1 MMRGVYFEKHG
12 DIKEV
17 LKLGDIP
24 KPLESDL
31 APGELLI
38 QVYAGALNPADYKS
52 VSGESKLL
60 IKFQWPRQY
69 GFDFS
74 GKVVAINSS
83 KAFQTDYT
91 GSKSKLD
98 ESAIEA
104 SARFAI
110 GDKVFGMIG
119 CLPMKHRGTIAEFLI
134 VEADMCAKCP
144 PNLSHNEC
152 SAVPLVALTADLMLS
167 SCKVSKCEKILILGG
182 SGGVGSFAIQ
192 LAKNRGYH
200 VTTTASPK
208 KTQLL
213 MDLGCDEVVDYS
225 KDSFQKFLEE
235 SKDSFDIILDC
246 VGDAAKCI
254 VLLKEGGSMASIQA
268 GATQSTLV
276 NWLKQN
282 KLGQEGHV
290 TKGVPGFLNS
300 RLGCVVGLFTGGW
313 SLEKAAK
320 AKKADFSSVIA
331 TGNGEKL
338 EVMSKQLHEGDL
350 KPVIDRVFKLNDAL
364 DAISYHKAGR
374 LEKIGKIVVE
384 IIPEED

>member
-24 KPLESDL
+24 KPLETDL
-31 APGELLI
+31 APGEVLV

-52 VSGESKLL
+52 AEGENKILL
-60 IKFQWPRQY
+60 KYQWPRQY

-74 GKVVAINSS
+74 GKIIAINTSQT
-83 KAFQTDYT
+83 FQPDYT

-98 ESAIEA
+98 EA
-104 SARFAI
+104 SIAAAGKFAV

-119 CLPMKHRGTIAEFLI
+119 TLPMKHRGTIAEYLI

-144 PNLSHNEC
+144 PNLSHIEC

-167 SCKVSKCEKILILGG
+167 SCKVTKCEKILILGG

-192 LAKNRGYH
+192 LAKTKGYH
-200 VTTTASPK
+200 VTTTASPRK
-208 KTQLL
+208 KELL
-213 MDLGCDEVVDYS
+213 MNLGCDEIVDYS
-225 KDSFQKFLEE
+225 KESFQKFVEE
-235 SKDSFDIILDC
+235 SKDTFDIILDC
-246 VGDAAKCI
+246 VGDAANCV

-276 NWLKQN
+276 NWLKSN
-282 KLGQEGHV
+282 KLGQDGQV
-290 TKGVPGFLNS
+290 IKGIPGFLNS
-300 RLGCVVGLFTGGW
+300 RMGCVVGLFTGGW
-313 SLEKAAK
+313 SLEKAVK
-320 AKKADFSSVIA
+320 AKNGDFNSVIA

-338 EVMSKQLHEGDL
+338 EVIANQLHEGQL
-350 KPVIDRVFKLNDAL
+350 KPVIDRVFKFDEAL
-364 DAISYHKAGR
+364 DAIYYHKAGR

-384 IIPEED
+384 IVPEED